1 MYQEY
6 ARIGSRI
13 HLTPCG
19 TVALTAPRRLKE
31 YYSSPANQRPITGSA
46 VSV

>member
-13 HLTPCG
+13 HCPPCG
-19 TVALTAPRRLKE
+19 TVALTAARRLKE
-31 YYSSPANQRPITGSA
+31 YYSSPQTNEPITGFA